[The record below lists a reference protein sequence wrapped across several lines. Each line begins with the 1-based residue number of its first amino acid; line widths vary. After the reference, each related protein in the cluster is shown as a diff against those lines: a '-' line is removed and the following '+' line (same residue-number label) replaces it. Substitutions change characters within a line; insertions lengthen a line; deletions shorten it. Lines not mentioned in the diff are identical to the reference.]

1 MRPKKRLFWHLYPSF
16 LAIIIITLL
25 ISSIY
30 SSKAMEGF
38 FLNQTA
44 EGLKV
49 RALLLQRQ
57 VTLRLLINDEASI
70 NELCKV
76 AGQEAS
82 TRITVTLPDGRVVG
96 DSFSAPEKMENHANR
111 PEIREAVKGRIGT
124 SIRYSTTMKNRMMYV
139 AIPLRHDGQL
149 LATLRTAIT
158 VSVIDEQLS
167 RIRMRFILG
176 GIVIALIVAGISL
189 LASHRISRPVE
200 EMKIGADRFSQGD
213 FDHKLPAPDTVEMA
227 ALAESLNQM
236 AARLDDRIKTIVRH
250 RNELEAVL
258 SSMVEG
264 VLAVDRSERVLFN
277 NQAVIRLFDLKVAN
291 LAGKTVQEVARSPQF
306 HRFVQ
311 QALAHEETAEGTFT
325 LYTPEERILHFQSTP
340 LQGGSGEHIG
350 TLFALNDVTEI
361 KRLENMRKEFAAN
374 VSHEIKTPLT
384 AIKGFVE
391 TLIDVGVDD
400 PVETQKFLL
409 IVQKHVDRL
418 TAIIDDLKRL
428 SHIERA
434 GEDGGVSLATG
445 SVATVIQRAV
455 ESCRTSAEE
464 KHIDVD
470 WACDE
475 DLKAA
480 IDAQL
485 LEHALTNLIDNA
497 IAYSASDSRVN
508 VTATTEGSEVIIRV
522 RDYGIG
528 IQRRH
533 HQRIFER
540 FYRVDEGRSRDKGGT
555 GLGLAI
561 VKHVVMA
568 HNGRI
573 TLDSTPGEGSRFDI
587 RLPASK

>member
-16 LAIIIITLL
+16 LAIIIITLV

-30 SSKAMEGF
+30 SSRSMEDF

-44 EGLKV
+44 EDLKV

-57 VTLRLLINDEASI
+57 ATVRLLINDEAAV

-76 AGQEAS
+76 AGREAS
-82 TRITVTLPDGRVVG
+82 TRITVTLPDGRVIG
-96 DSFSAPEKMENHANR
+96 DSFSAPEKMENHADR
-111 PEIREAVKGRIGT
+111 PEIREAVEGRIGT

-139 AIPLRHDGQL
+139 ATPLIHDGQL

-158 VSVIDEQLS
+158 VSRIDEQLN
-167 RIRMRFILG
+167 RIRMRFIFG

-189 LASHRISRPVE
+189 LASRRISRPVE
-200 EMKIGADRFSQGD
+200 EMKIGADRFSRGD
-213 FDHKLPAPDTVEMA
+213 FDHKLPTPDTVEMA
-227 ALAESLNQM
+227 ALADSLNQM

-277 NQAVIRLFDLKVAN
+277 NQAVIRLFDLKVRN
-291 LAGKTVQEVARSPQF
+291 LAGKTIQEVARSPQF

-311 QALAHEETAEGTFT
+311 QALTHRETAEGTFT
-325 LYTPEERILHFQSTP
+325 LYTPEERILHFQNTP
-340 LQGGSGEHIG
+340 LGGGSGEHIG
-350 TLFALNDVTEI
+350 TLFVLNDVTEI
-361 KRLENMRKEFAAN
+361 KRLENMRRDFAAN

-391 TLIDVGVDD
+391 TLIDVGTED
-400 PVETQKFLL
+400 PSETQKFLS

-418 TAIIDDLKRL
+418 AAIVEDLKRL
-428 SHIERA
+428 SQIERA
-434 GEDGGVSLATG
+434 DEADGISLARG
-445 SVATVIQRAV
+445 SIAEVIQAAV
-455 ESCRTSAEE
+455 ENCRNSAQE
-464 KHIDVD
+464 KRIQIFQ
-470 WACDE
+470 ACDE
-475 DLKAA
+475 NLEAP
-480 IDAQL
+480 INAQL
-485 LEHALTNLIDNA
+485 LEHALSNLIDNA
-497 IAYSASDSRVN
+497 IAFSPPEGRVD
-508 VTATTEGSEVIIRV
+508 VTGATDGSEVILRV
-522 RDYGIG
+522 QDEGIG
-528 IQRRH
+528 IARRH
-533 HQRIFER
+533 QERVFER

-561 VKHVVMA
+561 VKHVVLA

-573 TLDSTPGEGSRFDI
+573 MLDSAPGKGSRFEI
-587 RLPASK
+587 RLPVP